1 MKLASL
7 KHGRDGRLV
16 VVSRDLTRAT
26 DAFIVVPTL
35 QRALDD
41 WERYAPALAALAEQL
56 EHGSVPSFRFHE
68 HDCAAPLPRAYARR
82 HAAAWPGYPALLR
95 QAAGAEAAGSEAGR
109 LRHAPSDGFL
119 GPREPLAAD
128 DPAASLD
135 LSAGLAVITGDLARG
150 AGMAQAEGAIRLVT
164 LVAEVIRHDR
174 LRPDGLDLD
183 GAEAPALAASLAPV
197 AVTPDELEGAWRDG
211 TLHRPLL
218 VSRNG
223 KALGCPDAGADM
235 TQGLVGQSLVAQG
248 LVGLVAEAA
257 RHHALGAGT
266 LISAGP
272 VSNRGIDGGPGRAT
286 AEGGAGYACLAEA
299 RAAEVLT
306 GGWARTPYLTAGDRM
321 RVEMKDTG
329 GHSIFGAIEHDV
341 TA

>member
-35 QRALDD
+35 QQALDD
-41 WERYAPALAALAEQL
+41 WERYAPALGALAEQL

-95 QAAGAEAAGSEAGR
+95 QAAGAEAPAGEAGA
-109 LRHAPSDGFL
+109 LAPAASDGFL
-119 GPREPLAAD
+119 GPRDTLTPD
-128 DPAASLD
+128 DPSASLD
-135 LSAGLAVITGDLARG
+135 LSAGLAVITGDLPRG
-150 AGMAQAEGAIRLVT
+150 ADATAAGDAVRLVT

-197 AVTPDELEGAWRDG
+197 VVTPDELGMPGG
-211 TLHRPLL
+211 TAP
-218 VSRNG
+218 
-223 KALGCPDAGADM
+223 C
-235 TQGLVGQSLVAQG
+235 T
-248 LVGLVAEAA
+248 
-257 RHHALGAGT
+257 
-266 LISAGP
+266 
-272 VSNRGIDGGPGRAT
+272 GR
-286 AEGGAGYACLAEA
+286 C
-299 RAAEVLT
+299 
-306 GGWARTPYLTAGDRM
+306 W
-321 RVEMKDTG
+321 
-329 GHSIFGAIEHDV
+329 
-341 TA
+341 

>member
-35 QRALDD
+35 QQALDD
-41 WERYAPALAALAEQL
+41 WERYAPALEALAEQL

-95 QAAGAEAAGSEAGR
+95 QAAGAEAPAGGGAA
-109 LRHAPSDGFL
+109 LRHAASDAFL
-119 GPREPLAAD
+119 GPRDPLVHA

-135 LSAGLAVITGDLARG
+135 LSAGLAVITGDVPQGAE
-150 AGMAQAEGAIRLVT
+150 AGMAAGAIRLVT

-183 GAEAPALAASLAPV
+183 GADAPALAASLAPV
-197 AVTPDELEGAWRDG
+197 AVTPDELGEAWRDG
-211 TLHRPLL
+211 ALHRTLR

-223 KALGCPDAGADM
+223 KALGCPEAGADL
-235 TQGLVGQSLVAQG
+235 GSSLVA
-248 LVGLVAEAA
+248 LVAEAA
-257 RHHALGAGT
+257 RHRALGAGT
-266 LISAGP
+266 IVSAGP
-272 VSNRGIDGGPGRAT
+272 VSNRGIDGGPGRAA

-299 RAAEVLT
+299 RAAEALT
-306 GGWARTPYLTAGDRM
+306 GGWARTPYLAAGDRL
-321 RVEMKDTG
+321 RIEMKDTG

>member
-35 QRALDD
+35 QQALDE
-41 WERYAPALAALAEQL
+41 WERCAPALEALAEQL

-68 HDCAAPLPRAYARR
+68 HACAAPLPRAYARR

-95 QAAGAEAAGSEAGR
+95 QAAGAEAPAGEAGG
-109 LRHAPSDGFL
+109 LRHAASDAFL
-119 GPREPLAAD
+119 GPRDTLSAD

-135 LSAGLAVITGDLARG
+135 LSAGLAAITGDVPRG
-150 AGMAQAEGAIRLVT
+150 ADAAEGAIRLVT
-164 LVAEVIRHDR
+164 LLAEVIRHDR

-183 GAEAPALAASLAPV
+183 GADAPALAASLGPV
-197 AVTPDELEGAWRDG
+197 AVTPDELGAAWRDG
-211 TLHRPLL
+211 SLHRPLL

-223 KALGCPDAGADM
+223 KALGCPDAGADL
-235 TQGLVGQSLVAQG
+235 GRSLVA
-248 LVGLVAEAA
+248 LVAEAA
-257 RHHALGAGT
+257 RHRGLGAGT
-266 LISAGP
+266 LITAGP
-272 VSNRGIDGGPGRAT
+272 VSNRGIDGGPGRPAE
-286 AEGGAGYACLAEA
+286 EGGAGYACLAEA
-299 RAAEVLT
+299 RAAEALT
-306 GGWARTPYLTAGDRM
+306 AGWARTPYLTAGDRL
-321 RVEMKDTG
+321 RVEMKDAG

-341 TA
+341 SS

>member
-35 QRALDD
+35 QRALDE
-41 WERYAPALAALAEQL
+41 WERYAPALEALAEQL

-82 HAAAWPGYPALLR
+82 HAAAWPAYPALLR
-95 QAAGAEAAGSEAGR
+95 QAAGAEAPAGEAAP
-109 LRHAPSDGFL
+109 LRHAASDAFL
-119 GPREPLAAD
+119 GPRDPLAHD

-135 LSAGLAVITGDLARG
+135 LSAGLAVVTGDVPRG
-150 AGMAQAEGAIRLVT
+150 ADAAAAAGAVRLVA

-183 GAEAPALAASLAPV
+183 GAEAPALAASLSPV
-197 AVTPDELEGAWRDG
+197 AVTPDELGEAWRDG
-211 TLHRPLL
+211 ALHRKLL

-223 KALGCPDAGADM
+223 KTLGCPESGADL
-235 TQGLVGQSLVAQG
+235 GHSLVA
-248 LVGLVAEAA
+248 LVAEAA
-257 RHHALGAGT
+257 RHRALGAGT
-266 LISAGP
+266 IVSAGP
-272 VSNRGIDGGPGRAT
+272 VSNRGIDGGPGRAA
-286 AEGGAGYACLAEA
+286 AEGGAGHACLAEA
-299 RAAEVLT
+299 RAAEALT
-306 GGWARTPYLTAGDRM
+306 SGWARTPYLAAGDRF
-321 RVEMKDTG
+321 RIEMKDAG

-341 TA
+341 AG

>member
-35 QRALDD
+35 QRALDE
-41 WERYAPALAALAEQL
+41 WERHAPALSALAEQL

-82 HAAAWPGYPALLR
+82 HAAAWPGYAALLR
-95 QAAGAEAAGSEAGR
+95 QAAGAEAPAGEAGT
-109 LRHAPSDGFL
+109 LRDAASDGFL
-119 GPREPLAAD
+119 GPRDPLAVD

-135 LSAGLAVITGDLARG
+135 LSAGLAAITGDLLRG
-150 AGMAQAEGAIRLVT
+150 ADTVAAEDAVRLVT

-183 GAEAPALAASLAPV
+183 GAEAPAIAASLAPV
-197 AVTPDELEGAWRDG
+197 VVTPDELGDAWRDG
-211 TLHRPLL
+211 SLHRPLL

-223 KALGCPDAGADM
+223 KALGCPDAGTDLGR
-235 TQGLVGQSLVAQG
+235 GLVA
-248 LVGLVAEAA
+248 LVAEAA
-257 RHHALGAGT
+257 RHRALGAGT
-266 LISAGP
+266 IVSAGP
-272 VSNRGIDGGPGRAT
+272 VSNRGIDGGPGRPA

-299 RAAEVLT
+299 RAAEAVT
-306 GGWARTPYLTAGDRM
+306 GGWVRTPYLATGDRL
-321 RVEMKDTG
+321 RIEMKDPG

-341 TA
+341 AG

>member
-35 QRALDD
+35 QQALDD

-68 HDCAAPLPRAYARR
+68 HDCVAPLPRAYARR

-119 GPREPLAAD
+119 APRETLVAD

-135 LSAGLAVITGDLARG
+135 LSAGLAVITGDLPRG
-150 AGMAQAEGAIRLVT
+150 AGAAEAEAAIRLVT

-197 AVTPDELEGAWRDG
+197 AVTPDELGTVWRDG
-211 TLHRPLL
+211 ALHRPLL

-223 KALGCPDAGADM
+223 KALGCPEAGAD
-235 TQGLVGQSLVAQG
+235 LAQG
-248 LVGLVAEAA
+248 LVALVAEAA
-257 RHHALGAGT
+257 RDRPIGAGT
-266 LISAGP
+266 LVSAGP
-272 VSNRGIDGGPGRAT
+272 VSNRGIDGGPGRAA

-299 RAAEVLT
+299 RAAEALT
-306 GGWARTPYLTAGDRM
+306 GGWARTPYLAAGDRL
-321 RVEMKDTG
+321 RVEMKDAG
-329 GHSIFGAIEHDV
+329 GHSIFGSIEHDV
-341 TA
+341 AG

>member
-35 QRALDD
+35 QQALDD
-41 WERYAPALAALAEQL
+41 WDRFAPALGALAEQL

-82 HAAAWPGYPALLR
+82 HAAAWPGYQALLR
-95 QAAGAEAAGSEAGR
+95 QAAGAEAPAGEAGA
-109 LRHAPSDGFL
+109 LAPAASDGFL
-119 GPREPLAAD
+119 GPRDPLSLD

-135 LSAGLAVITGDLARG
+135 LSAGIAVITGDLPRG
-150 AGMAQAEGAIRLVT
+150 ADAAAAAEAVRLVT

-197 AVTPDELEGAWRDG
+197 VVTPDELGNAWRDG
-211 TLHRPLL
+211 GLHRPLL

-223 KALGCPDAGADM
+223 KALGCPEAGADLGR
-235 TQGLVGQSLVAQG
+235 GLVA
-248 LVGLVAEAA
+248 LVAEAA
-257 RHHALGAGT
+257 QRRPLGAGT
-266 LISAGP
+266 LVSAGP
-272 VSNRGIDGGPGRAT
+272 VSNRGIDGGPGRAV

-299 RAAEVLT
+299 RAAEALT
-306 GGWARTPYLTAGDRM
+306 GGWVRTPYLAAGDRL
-321 RVEMKDTG
+321 RVEMKDAG

-341 TA
+341 A